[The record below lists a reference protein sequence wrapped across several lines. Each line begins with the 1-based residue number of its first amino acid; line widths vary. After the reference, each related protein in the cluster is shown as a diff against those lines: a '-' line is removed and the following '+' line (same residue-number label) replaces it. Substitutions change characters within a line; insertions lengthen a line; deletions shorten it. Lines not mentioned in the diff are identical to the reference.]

1 MLSNIT
7 YEELEAKIRKGKDI
21 EDIAKEF
28 SWQDFE
34 GIVSEAFSANAFRTF
49 RNFRFS
55 SNKKRYEVDV
65 IAIYKPRMI
74 LADSMTA
81 HDQTVIK

>member
-7 YEELEAKIRKGKDI
+7 YEELEAKIRKGTDI

-55 SNKKRYEVDV
+55 SNNFLN
-65 IAIYKPRMI
+65 ISG
-74 LADSMTA
+74 LARPFRLAMA
-81 HDQTVIK
+81 FPIKNCKALVFPFL